1 VFKISFTNFALKPS
15 ISPLLPFGLVPPVPL
30 AAHPRAIKTQNFVHI
45 HIVTRLHLRILSK
58 TPISH
63 RYLLETDRSRSLSSK
78 TATCAAP
85 RTDASRASKSIVVNV
100 ERRHICN
107 QIVGIAEDTDY
118 ATVPLFLT
126 RNDDLRKLWMK
137 KSPQ

>member
-30 AAHPRAIKTQNFVHI
+30 AAHPRVIKTQNFVHI
-45 HIVTRLHLRILSK
+45 LIVTRLHLRILSK
-58 TPISH
+58 TPTSH

-85 RTDASRASKSIVVNV
+85 RTDARASKSIVVNV

-107 QIVGIAEDTDY
+107 QIVRIAEDTDY

-126 RNDDLRKLWMK
+126 RNDDLRKLGMK